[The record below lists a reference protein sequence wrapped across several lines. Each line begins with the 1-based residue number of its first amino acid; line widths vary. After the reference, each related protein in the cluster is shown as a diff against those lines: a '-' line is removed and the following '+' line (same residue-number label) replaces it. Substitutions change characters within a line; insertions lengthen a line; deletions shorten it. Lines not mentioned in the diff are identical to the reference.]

1 MMISKLLKLIRDSRV
16 YLYPR
21 YTLLYEEAISGLSL
35 ILKDNPDSSKT
46 DLAMGSS
53 GQYRYLDIERDSDID
68 ATKICDVMLL
78 RSKQRVGLPE
88 EWDGMFDLNRSRGTE
103 FLYLVWKESP

>member
-1 MMISKLLKLIRDSRV
+1 MISKLLKLVRDSRV

>member
-1 MMISKLLKLIRDSRV
+1 MISKLLKLIRDSRV

-103 FLYLVWKESP
+103 FLYLVWKELP

>member
-1 MMISKLLKLIRDSRV
+1 MISKQLKLIHDSRV

>member
-1 MMISKLLKLIRDSRV
+1 MISGLLKLILDSHI

-35 ILKDNPDSSKT
+35 ILQDNSDSSKT
-46 DLAMGSS
+46 DLAMGAP
-53 GQYRYLDIERDSDID
+53 GQYRYLNIERDSDID

-78 RSKQRVGLPE
+78 RSKQRGGLPQG
-88 EWDGMFDLNRSRGTE
+88 WDGMFDLNRSRGNE

>member
-1 MMISKLLKLIRDSRV
+1 MLKVILDRRV

-35 ILKDNPDSSKT
+35 ILQDDADSSKT
-46 DLAMGSS
+46 DLAMGAP
-53 GQYRYLDIERDSDID
+53 GKFRYLDIEHDSDID

-78 RSKQRVGLPE
+78 RSKQSGGLPQG
-88 EWDGMFDLNRSRGTE
+88 WDGMFDLNRSRGTE